1 MNPVQY
7 SGEHLWIHYLGHF
20 LILLGFFSALYA
32 LVGYLLSNRNNSID
46 WSRAIKFAYLTHSFA
61 LFAVIGLILY
71 MMTQHYFEF
80 SYVWSHVSDE
90 LPLKYILTAF
100 WEGQEGSFLLWLF
113 WNCILGFFFLNKKDP
128 VQRTVLIIIV
138 GVNLILF
145 SMLLGFYFGDVRIGS
160 NPFTL
165 LRHTMNIPLFNNA
178 EYVSLIKGNGL
189 NPLLQNYWNI
199 IHPPTLFLGFSSTMI
214 PYAFAFSALIHK
226 EQRTWLHKVLPWALF
241 SGFILGTGILM
252 GGAWAYEAL
261 SFGGYWAWDPVE
273 NMVLVPW
280 MILIAGIHTNYIAR
294 ATGRSIH
301 PTLLFYILSFVAIC
315 YSTYLTRSGI
325 LGDSSAHAFTQMGL
339 EKQLVFLVLATL
351 AFPSYLYFRNRTYL
365 SEQSEE
371 EKLNSRDFWM
381 LIGSLV
387 LIFGA
392 VLITFTTSIPVYN
405 KLLDLFGNLI
415 GNNLQELHKSI
426 PLDPVAHHNQ
436 FQLWIAAF
444 AAILSGIAL
453 YLKYQSEHS
462 ILNFNKFK
470 IHLAIIIVSSILM
483 SGLIY
488 FNSFEQ
494 LHWSHT
500 VLLISACFTL
510 CSAVL
515 YLFRIINFRIKASA
529 PVLSHGGFGILLL
542 GILFTGIN
550 QQIISSNRFA
560 QEGLMESPEAP
571 DLSKHIT
578 LIRNQEMF
586 MNGYWLNYV
595 SDSFV
600 LKSRIYQIDFWQED
614 SAGIR
619 SNEFTLYPEIQYDNK
634 LTKVAASNPSIKHEF
649 TKDIFSLIASI
660 PPSQMDA
667 EAAQAAEDSLQY
679 ITRFLKINDSLE
691 TEEYIYK
698 LTGLNTDFKSSN
710 VDSLYYDQKLQLIIE
725 VTRKEDR
732 SSFLAQPGILY
743 RNNLVYKFPSQ
754 IDALGM
760 RLSIPDTLYGSFVPD
775 YGQGEKNIVSLRVND
790 SIRLSDNSF
799 LSLKNISK
807 EIPKDRYE
815 IQENDIGVQATLSY
829 RKNDMTAKL
838 YPLFI
843 IKDSQVLSMP
853 YSSLYPGISL
863 RFVKIEPETELMTFE
878 YIVHNNIEEI
888 LIPVDIAENG
898 PRTDFIVIQV
908 ILFPWINLVWGG
920 SIIMLLGLLVAAFD
934 KRKLAKNA

>member
-1 MNPVQY
+1 MNSIQY

-20 LILLGFFSALYA
+20 LLLLGFFSAIYA
-32 LVGYLLSNRNNSID
+32 LLAYFFSKRHSSYD
-46 WSRAIKFAYLTHSFA
+46 WHRAIKLAYSIHATA

-100 WEGQEGSFLLWLF
+100 WEGQEGSFLLWIF
-113 WNCILGFFFLNKKDP
+113 WNCILGFFFLRKQDP
-128 VQRTVLIIIV
+128 IQRTVLIIII
-138 GVNLILF
+138 GVNLILC
-145 SMLLGFYFGDVRIGS
+145 SMLLGFYFGDIRIGS
-160 NPFTL
+160 NPFSL

-199 IHPPTLFLGFSSTMI
+199 IHPPTLFLGFSSTLI
-214 PYAFAFSALIHK
+214 PYAFAFAALIHK
-226 EQRTWLHKVLPWALF
+226 EERDWLNKVLPWALF

-280 MILIAGIHTNYIAR
+280 MILIAGIHTNFIAR
-294 ATGRSIH
+294 STGRSIH
-301 PTLLFYILSFVAIC
+301 PTILFYIFSFVTIC

-351 AFPSYLYFRNRTYL
+351 VFPLYFYFKNSSFL
-365 SEQSEE
+365 SGQSEE
-371 EKLNSRDFWM
+371 EKFNSRDFWM

-405 KLLDLFGNLI
+405 KLLDLLGQMI
-415 GNNLQELHKSI
+415 GSDLKELHRTI
-426 PLDPVAHHNQ
+426 PLDPIAHHNQ

-444 AAILSGIAL
+444 TAILSGISL

-462 ILNFNKFK
+462 ISPLNKFK
-470 IHLAIIIVSSILM
+470 IHLGIILMFSILLCL
-483 SGLIY
+483 LIY

-500 VLLISACFTL
+500 VLLFSACFTL
-510 CSAVL
+510 SSAML
-515 YLFRIINFRIKASA
+515 YLFRIIKFRIKSSA
-529 PVLSHGGFGILLL
+529 PVLSHGGFGLLLL
-542 GILFTGIN
+542 GILFSGIN
-550 QQIISSNRFA
+550 KQIISSNRFA
-560 QEGLMESPEAP
+560 QEGLLESPEAP

-600 LKSRIYQIDFWQED
+600 LKSRIYQIDFWKED
-614 SAGIR
+614 TTGTKYS
-619 SNEFTLYPEIQYDNK
+619 EFTLFPEIQYDNK
-634 LTKVAASNPSIKHEF
+634 LTKVAASNPSIKHNV

-679 ITRFLKINDSLE
+679 ITRFFKLNDSLE

-698 LTGLNTDFKSSN
+698 LIALNTNFKASN
-710 VDSLYYDQKLQLIIE
+710 LDSFYFDQKLQLNIE

-732 SSFLAQPGILY
+732 STFLAQPGILY

-754 IDALGM
+754 IDALGL
-760 RLSIPDTLYGSFVPD
+760 RLNIPDTLYGSIVPE
-775 YGQGEKNIVSLRVND
+775 YGKGERKLISLRVND
-790 SIRLSDNSF
+790 SVQVSNLGFLRLNH
-799 LSLKNISK
+799 ISK
-807 EIPKDRYE
+807 EIPKERYE
-815 IQENDIGVQATLSY
+815 IKDDEIGVQAELSFRNNGVSTL
-829 RKNDMTAKL
+829 L

-843 IKDSQVLSMP
+843 IMGSQVHSIP

-863 RFVKIEPETELMTFE
+863 RFLKIDPETELMTFE
-878 YIVHNNIEEI
+878 YVIHKQVEEI

-898 PRTDFIVIQV
+898 PRTDFIVLQV
-908 ILFPWINLVWGG
+908 IIFPWINLVWGG
-920 SIIMLLGLLVAAFD
+920 SIIMLLGLLLAAYD
-934 KRKLAKNA
+934 KRKLAHHG